1 MVLEIVLAAVLIA
14 FGIASIYFT
23 IESKANDRKMIIVLL
38 IGAAAIIG
46 GAWII
51 LTNVTLFVLL
61 TKLAGLILAGIG
73 VFLIFGFPD
82 IMGEYQRESM
92 SKAGVF
98 FGIIFL
104 IVGAYFLFF
113 FTFKYL

>member
-1 MVLEIVLAAVLIA
+1 MVLEIVFAAVLIA
-14 FGIASIYFT
+14 FGIVSIYFT
-23 IESKANDRKMIIVLL
+23 IESEANDKKMAIVLL

-51 LTNVTLFVLL
+51 LTHISLATLL

-82 IMGEYQRESM
+82 IMGEYQREGM

-98 FGIIFL
+98 FGIILF
-104 IVGAYFLFF
+104 ITGAYLLFF
-113 FTFKYL
+113 

>member
-1 MVLEIVLAAVLIA
+1 MVLEIIFAAVLIA
-14 FGIASIYFT
+14 FGIVSIYFT
-23 IESKANDRKMIIVLL
+23 IESKANDSKMALVLL
-38 IGAAAIIG
+38 IGAACIIG

-51 LTNVTLFVLL
+51 LTRLTVAIVL
-61 TKLAGLILAGIG
+61 TKLAGLILGGVG

-98 FGIIFL
+98 FGIIFVV
-104 IVGAYFLFF
+104 IGAYLLFF
-113 FTFKYL
+113 

>member
-14 FGIASIYFT
+14 FGIVSIYFT
-23 IESKANDRKMIIVLL
+23 IESDANDKKMVIVLL

-51 LTNVTLFVLL
+51 LIHVSLAVLL

-98 FGIIFL
+98 FGLILMII
-104 IVGAYFLFF
+104 GAYLLFF
-113 FTFKYL
+113 